1 MRQRIRSLETNTAT
15 LPVLRFPKRRTG
27 YPEKLPE
34 TATMKTIHD
43 IAPALTA
50 FTNAVRTLYGSR
62 LERIVLF
69 GSFARGTAHEGS
81 DVDVAVVLKGDVQE
95 MAEIETMLD
104 AITDTILEHCI
115 AISVVP
121 LSEQR
126 FTSNAVP
133 LVRNIRQEGIV
144 L

>member
-1 MRQRIRSLETNTAT
+1 MKQTLQLFPSYAFLSVERVSRAT
-15 LPVLRFPKRRTG
+15 I
-27 YPEKLPE
+27 
-34 TATMKTIHD
+34 MKTIHD
-43 IAPALTA
+43 IAPALTT
-50 FTNAVRTLYGSR
+50 FTNAVKTLYGSR

-126 FTSNAVP
+126 FTSNTVP

>member
-1 MRQRIRSLETNTAT
+1 
-15 LPVLRFPKRRTG
+15 
-27 YPEKLPE
+27 
-34 TATMKTIHD
+34 MKTIHD
-43 IAPALTA
+43 IAPALTT
-50 FTNAVRTLYGSR
+50 FTNAVKTLYGSR

-126 FTSNAVP
+126 FTSNTVP